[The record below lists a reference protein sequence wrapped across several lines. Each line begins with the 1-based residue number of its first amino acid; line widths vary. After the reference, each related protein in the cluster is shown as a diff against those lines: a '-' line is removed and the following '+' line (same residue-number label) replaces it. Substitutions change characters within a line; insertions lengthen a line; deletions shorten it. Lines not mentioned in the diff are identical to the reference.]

1 MCFGKSL
8 PSLVNNQYFLALF
21 LLFVIVPAGFCLR
34 YFVSTYGYNVDMEAF
49 WETANIIANGG
60 NVYASTEKYNYGP
73 LWGEYLGFIVD
84 FFSIPNIEKFRL
96 IVAISLSF
104 IDIAIAILLFSTFG
118 FWPSV
123 LFFLNP
129 ISIFSSGFH
138 GQFDVAAI
146 ALSFLSV
153 VVLTKYRGFCT
164 LVLGL
169 CVLGASLSV
178 KHILFLFPLWLFF
191 HYDDWRWKILSIVVP
206 YSIFIFSFLPYL
218 PEGYSGIV
226 NNVLL
231 YRSFN
236 NAPFWSLVL
245 PHAVYTI
252 MPKIVLFVSGL
263 VLIGYLFRSSKPTEL
278 FLVYLAFVFMLSS
291 AIALQYLVI
300 PLLFICVYWNRAF
313 FLYVIGSSA
322 LYLAHIDGFA
332 LPFMRDFVGWNGRY
346 GIHVI
351 MIFFTIGILTR
362 YGLVTKLK
370 FIRLLRMI
378 PIPKAY

>member
-206 YSIFIFSFLPYL
+206 YSIFIF
-218 PEGYSGIV
+218 V
-226 NNVLL
+226 
-231 YRSFN
+231 
-236 NAPFWSLVL
+236 
-245 PHAVYTI
+245 
-252 MPKIVLFVSGL
+252 
-263 VLIGYLFRSSKPTEL
+263 
-278 FLVYLAFVFMLSS
+278 
-291 AIALQYLVI
+291 
-300 PLLFICVYWNRAF
+300 
-313 FLYVIGSSA
+313 
-322 LYLAHIDGFA
+322 
-332 LPFMRDFVGWNGRY
+332 
-346 GIHVI
+346 
-351 MIFFTIGILTR
+351 
-362 YGLVTKLK
+362 
-370 FIRLLRMI
+370 
-378 PIPKAY
+378 